1 MVKLSAKNVNNLAK
15 NAQIQQSVRLA
26 MTNNT

>member
-15 NAQIQQSVRLA
+15 NAQIQQYVRLA